1 MNIQK
6 FSKISKVTQAALL
19 SLSLATFFCACT
31 GTNVAGTDEHGNSI
45 ADENTGLPDKDSE
58 NVPQHGNNGSS
69 SSVPNSSSS
78 TPSSSSIAI
87 APQSSS
93 SINPSTGSN
102 GSDIDAPIVGKS
114 DLDKLLE
121 AASKNLTLGNAV
133 DCICGTF
140 LTAETELGKLE
151 YNTENH
157 YQDIS
162 CDENNGSMEYY
173 QVTKEFYEI
182 IKVFYSVNP
191 DEQEFFKDNCSNE
204 LGTYKVSDNRA
215 TCTLAMTQDYKDP
228 NWINMKDLVISHCME

>member
-6 FSKISKVTQAALL
+6 LSKISKVTQAALL

-31 GTNVAGTDEHGNSI
+31 GANVAGTDEHGNSI

-69 SSVPNSSSS
+69 SSIPNSSSS

-87 APQSSS
+87 TPQSSS
-93 SINPSTGSN
+93 SGTVGSIEKN
-102 GSDIDAPIVGKS
+102 
-114 DLDKLLE
+114 DLDELLE
-121 AASKNLTLGNAV
+121 EASKNLTLGNAV

-151 YNTENH
+151 YKTENH
-157 YQDIS
+157 YQYIS
-162 CDENNGSMEYY
+162 CEENNGSMEYY
-173 QVTKEFYEI
+173 RVTKEFYEI
-182 IKVFYSVNP
+182 IKVFYSANP

>member
-6 FSKISKVTQAALL
+6 QTTTTK
-19 SLSLATFFCACT
+19 LAKAVSFVLGFASIFGACS
-31 GTNVAGTDEHGNSI
+31 TNVAGTDEQENSI
-45 ADENTGLPDKDSE
+45 AEDSQ
-58 NVPQHGNNGSS
+58 PSIG
-69 SSVPNSSSS
+69 NSSANIE
-78 TPSSSSIAI
+78 SSSSIA
-87 APQSSS
+87 SSS
-93 SINPSTGSN
+93 SIESSSSIQITTQGNPVHTESSSSSESGEPEN
-102 GSDIDAPIVGKS
+102 PEVDVPIVEKN
-114 DLDKLLE
+114 DLDNLLE

>member
-31 GTNVAGTDEHGNSI
+31 GANVAGTDEHGNSI
-45 ADENTGLPDKDSE
+45 ADGNTGLPDKDSE
-58 NVPQHGNNGSS
+58 NVPQHGNNGPSSSTPSSS

-93 SINPSTGSN
+93 SGTG
-102 GSDIDAPIVGKS
+102 GSIEKN
-114 DLDKLLE
+114 DLDELLE
-121 AASKNLTLGNAV
+121 AADKNLTLGNAV

-151 YNTENH
+151 YKTENH
-157 YQDIS
+157 YQYIS
-162 CDENNGSMEYY
+162 CEENNGSMEYY
-173 QVTKEFYEI
+173 RVTKEFYEI